1 MPTRSTPILIAAD
14 IGNSRIKLGRF
25 DSTNAVTGVLPTA
38 STSCELELS
47 DRSGRFDVRRFEDW
61 YTHAT
66 TDIRDRSKPAG
77 VTWLV
82 ASVHRGAADLLE
94 SEIKQTNADSQS
106 LWQIHRLSYRDV
118 PMPICVDSPERV
130 GIDRLL
136 AAFAANRL
144 RQPTRPAIV
153 IDLGTATTVDLVSPN
168 GEFCGGAILPGIAM
182 SARALSEQT
191 DALPLVSF
199 GARGAEPPPVG
210 KSTSAAIESGLYWGT
225 IGAIREF
232 IRQYSAGGSLPADV
246 FLTGGTAERFAPRLA
261 SAGTPGSHDM
271 AGAANVQYVEAL
283 VLSGIALVQ
292 SAMARP

>member
-1 MPTRSTPILIAAD
+1 MPTRSATILIAAD

-25 DSTNAVTGVLPTA
+25 DSTVALTGGLPTPVA
-38 STSCELELS
+38 SCEFELTN
-47 DRSGRFDVRRFEDW
+47 RSGRFDVPRFEDW
-61 YTHAT
+61 CSHAT
-66 TDIRDRSKPAG
+66 TTKRDLTQPCD

-82 ASVHRGAADLLE
+82 ASVHRGAAELLE
-94 SEIKQTNADSQS
+94 AEIRRLADDSQS
-106 LWQIHRLSYRDV
+106 LWPIHRLSYRDV

-144 RQPTRPAIV
+144 RQSTRPAIV

-199 GARGAEPPPVG
+199 DAKGDEPPPVG
-210 KSTSAAIESGLYWGT
+210 KSTSAAIESGLYWGPV
-225 IGAIREF
+225 GAIREF
-232 IRQYSAGGSLPADV
+232 MRQYSAGESLPADV

-261 SAGTPGSHDM
+261 SAGTPGSHNM
-271 AGAANVQYVEAL
+271 AGAASVQYVEAL

-292 SAMARP
+292 AEMARP